1 MKTLLKIAWRNCVR
15 NGLRTTIVIS
25 AISLGVWSSIFL
37 MGFTSGFVLQRI
49 DKMVALQIGDIQI
62 HSPSFDYNS
71 DISNTIKNE
80 KQVIETI
87 QNSTSIAVFSERF
100 RTEAYAVTAHGQS
113 GVKLLGVYP
122 EKEKQVLGL
131 SERMVEGTFLKSN
144 LSYPIIVGAKLA
156 KDLHLKLNSKIQLN
170 FTNIA
175 ANQISKN
182 FKVCGIFKAGD
193 DAFDGYT
200 VFTPMHT
207 IEKLT
212 NERLIHEIIIKVDET
227 NTPENVALQLNA
239 EIKDNLV
246 EDWKTRFPEVA
257 YGLAMMDSTMF
268 VLMSIIVFALL
279 FGIINTL
286 MMSILE
292 RKREIGVLLAIGM
305 SKPNIRGMI
314 VLESIIYGL
323 IGAPIGIFLGYLTM
337 QYYGNYGLDL
347 SAFGEGME
355 AFGYDPIIY
364 LSVEAK
370 YYLIYAVYII
380 VATIVGGLY
389 PSRIA
394 TKLNPIEAI
403 RSI

>member
-1 MKTLLKIAWRNCVR
+1 MVSTVGSSKPVVKI
-15 NGLRTTIVIS
+15 
-25 AISLGVWSSIFL
+25 
-37 MGFTSGFVLQRI
+37 
-49 DKMVALQIGDIQI
+49 
-62 HSPSFDYNS
+62 
-71 DISNTIKNE
+71 
-80 KQVIETI
+80 
-87 QNSTSIAVFSERF
+87 
-100 RTEAYAVTAHGQS
+100 
-113 GVKLLGVYP
+113 
-122 EKEKQVLGL
+122 
-131 SERMVEGTFLKSN
+131 
-144 LSYPIIVGAKLA
+144 
-156 KDLHLKLNSKIQLN
+156 
-170 FTNIA
+170 
-175 ANQISKN
+175 
-182 FKVCGIFKAGD
+182 
-193 DAFDGYT
+193 
-200 VFTPMHT
+200 
-207 IEKLT
+207 LT
-212 NERLIHEIIIKVDET
+212 NEHLIHEIIIKVTEKY
-227 NTPENVALQLNA
+227 TPENIAFQLKT

-268 VLMSIIVFALL
+268 ILMSIIVFALL

-337 QYYGNYGLDL
+337 QYYGNYGFDL

-364 LSVEAK
+364 LSVDAK
-370 YYLIYAVYII
+370 YYLIYAIYII
-380 VATIVGGLY
+380 AATIVGGLY